1 MSNHL
6 AISAVT
12 LTLRDL
18 LSTQITTVVPS
29 PPAPPLD
36 LHILN
41 SLRVT
46 MVPPNKVR
54 DLFASENVVNLFLYR
69 TDINAALRNQSQGR
83 AGESAQPPLALNLEY
98 LVTSYGEGE
107 SDVIGQFFLGQAM
120 RILNDNAI
128 LARDR
133 IKAALE
139 VADLHRQTER
149 VTITP
154 KALSIEEM
162 SKLWSVLG
170 TNYRISAM
178 YAVTVVLIDSLLPVR
193 SAPPVLQRG
202 PLDRGNQALA
212 APSPL
217 LTDAQPASGLPAVRL
232 GEDLVVN
239 GQNLDLGGMTARI
252 NHPLLAAPVQ
262 LTPRL
267 ETASRISLHLPAPGD
282 VPHVPADWPAGFYT
296 LSLIVARPG
305 LPEWTTNEVAFAL
318 APSITVNVDTHAAG
332 PIHVS
337 VDSIPEIRPEQRV
350 ILLFGDTQATTA
362 VPALPAGGE
371 APTSLTFTVTA
382 APGMHRVRLRVD
394 GVDSIP
400 VTRNPNGYFEFDDA
414 QSVVVT

>member
-18 LSTQITTVVPS
+18 LTQITTVVPS
-29 PPAPPLD
+29 PPAPPLE
-36 LHILN
+36 LHIL
-41 SLRVT
+41 STLRVS

-54 DLFASENVVNLFLYR
+54 ELFPTENVVNLFLYR
-69 TDINAALRNQSQGR
+69 TDINAALRNHSLGR

-120 RILNDNAI
+120 RVLHDNAI
-128 LARDR
+128 LARER
-133 IKAALE
+133 IRTALE
-139 VADLHRQTER
+139 AADLHRQTER

-178 YAVTVVLIDSLLPVR
+178 YVVTVVLIDSLTPVR

-202 PLDRGNQALA
+202 PFDRGNQALA

-217 LTDAQPASGLPAVRL
+217 LTDAQAASGLPAARL
-232 GEDLVVN
+232 GEDLVIN

-252 NHPLLAAPVQ
+252 HHPQLAAPIV

-267 ETASRISLHLPAPGD
+267 DSATQISLHLPAPGD
-282 VPHVPADWPAGFYT
+282 VPHVPANWPAGFYT
-296 LSLIVARPG
+296 LSLVVTRPG
-305 LPEWTTNEVAFAL
+305 LPPWTTNEVSFAL
-318 APSITVNVDTHAAG
+318 APSITISVDTHAAG
-332 PIHVS
+332 TIHVS
-337 VDSIPEIRPEQRV
+337 VDAIPEIHPDQRV
-350 ILLFGDTQATTA
+350 VLLFGHSQATTT

-371 APTSLTFTVTA
+371 APTSLVFPVTA
-382 APGMHRVRLRVD
+382 TAGMHRVRLRVD

-400 VTRNPNGYFEFDDA
+400 VIRNPNGYFEFDDA